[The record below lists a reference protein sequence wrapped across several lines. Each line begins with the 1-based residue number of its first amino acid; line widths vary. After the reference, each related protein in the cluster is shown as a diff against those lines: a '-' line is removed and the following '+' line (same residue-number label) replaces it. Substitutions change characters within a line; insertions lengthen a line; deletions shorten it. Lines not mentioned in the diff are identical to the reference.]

1 MCEKEGYD
9 WRLISAIA
17 YSESRFNP
25 YVVSRKGAKGLMQV
39 MPRVARQFGVQG
51 DLMDPENNV
60 LLALKVLGKIEKS
73 LDFAPGTSSA
83 DRMKI
88 VLACYNA
95 GLGHVLDARSLA
107 RKYGANPD
115 SWSDVSTYLSLKSDP
130 EVVKDDAVKCG
141 RFNRL
146 ADARFREQ
154 GLFEVHDL
162 LQQHQPV
169 SSPAAVRFA
178 VSVFAFPLLHQGYD
192 SCFSGETMHEPV
204 PDFRTKP

>member
-1 MCEKEGYD
+1 
-9 WRLISAIA
+9 
-17 YSESRFNP
+17 
-25 YVVSRKGAKGLMQV
+25 
-39 MPRVARQFGVQG
+39 
-51 DLMDPENNV
+51 
-60 LLALKVLGKIEKS
+60 
-73 LDFAPGTSSA
+73 
-83 DRMKI
+83 MKI